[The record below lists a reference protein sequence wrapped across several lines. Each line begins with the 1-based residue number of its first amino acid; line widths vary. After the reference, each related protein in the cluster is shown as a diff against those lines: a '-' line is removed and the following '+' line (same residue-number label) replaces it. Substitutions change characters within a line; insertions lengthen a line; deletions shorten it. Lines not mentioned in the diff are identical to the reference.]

1 MSPLYS
7 PSALNKV
14 WPRVVAIECFSK
26 EKKKKDDDG
35 HFCHSLLSNYCV
47 PSTVLKRFNTLSMNL
62 HLGFC

>member
-26 EKKKKDDDG
+26 EKKRTMMVI
-35 HFCHSLLSNYCV
+35 FVILY
-47 PSTVLKRFNTLSMNL
+47 
-62 HLGFC
+62 

>member
-26 EKKKKDDDG
+26 EKKKKRTMMVI
-35 HFCHSLLSNYCV
+35 FVILY
-47 PSTVLKRFNTLSMNL
+47 
-62 HLGFC
+62 

>member
-26 EKKKKDDDG
+26 EKKKRTMMVI
-35 HFCHSLLSNYCV
+35 FVILY
-47 PSTVLKRFNTLSMNL
+47 
-62 HLGFC
+62 